1 MHAAAA
7 VGAHLVTAAEG
18 RSFLCARGVQIW
30 CGVISCNNLVCVKYG
45 WGYVGRGYLNELKL
59 SGVRDGALGV
69 TPPLPLQKYNYLT
82 EVVVFCNRHKG
93 LRVGMGGI
101 WFGGHT

>member
-18 RSFLCARGVQIW
+18 RSFLCAWEVQIW
-30 CGVISCNNLVCVKYG
+30 CGVISCNKLVCVKYG
-45 WGYVGRGYLNELKL
+45 RGYLGRGYLCDMQL

-69 TPPLPLQKYNYLT
+69 IPPPPLRKYNYLA
-82 EVVVFCNRHKG
+82 R
-93 LRVGMGGI
+93 
-101 WFGGHT
+101 